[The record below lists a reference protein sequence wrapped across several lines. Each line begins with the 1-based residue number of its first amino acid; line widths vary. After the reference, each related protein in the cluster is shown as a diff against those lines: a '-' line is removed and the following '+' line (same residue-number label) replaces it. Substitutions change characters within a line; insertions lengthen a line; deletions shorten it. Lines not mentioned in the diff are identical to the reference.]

1 MLGLHYEKYGWR
13 ANHICGV
20 DRNKIIPVVRKW
32 IFIVPQILTW
42 IDIGISIGG
51 FVTVSRKDHNQLLP
65 TPYSR
70 AGIAILALIFLYTV
84 GVGVYFWL
92 QRRQYAQEEYRLVMC
107 VAVCCPLLLVRV
119 LYSVIFVITADMTWN
134 AIKGSPTAY
143 LLMTMLPEV
152 AFVGV
157 CTFTIW
163 GVSPIDKGGQNGKD
177 QRTQEGQDSEESPM
191 NRV

>member
-1 MLGLHYEKYGWR
+1 MV
-13 ANHICGV
+13 V
-20 DRNKIIPVVRKW
+20 DRNRTVPVVRRW
-32 IFIVPQILTW
+32 AFIVPQILTW

-51 FVTVSRKDHNQLLP
+51 FVTVSRKDHDQLLP

-70 AGIAILALIFLYTV
+70 ANIAVLAFIFLYTA
-84 GVGVYFWL
+84 GVSVYFWS
-92 QRRQYAQEEYRLVMC
+92 QRRRCAREELRLVMC

-163 GVSPIDKGGQNGKD
+163 GVSPMKEGGQNGKD
-177 QRTQEGQDSEESPM
+177 RRAQEGEDSGEGAISRM
-191 NRV
+191 

>member
-1 MLGLHYEKYGWR
+1 MQRW
-13 ANHICGV
+13 A
-20 DRNKIIPVVRKW
+20 
-32 IFIVPQILTW
+32 FIVPQTLTW
-42 IDIGISIGG
+42 IDIGVSIGG
-51 FVTVSRKDHNQLLP
+51 FVTVSRKDHDQLLP

-70 AGIAILALIFLYTV
+70 ASIAILALIFLYTV
-84 GVGVYFWL
+84 GVGMYFWL
-92 QRRQYAQEEYRLVMC
+92 QRRRYAQEELRLIMC

-152 AFVGV
+152 AFVGA

-163 GVSPIDKGGQNGKD
+163 GVGPVNKEQQNAKD
-177 QRTQEGQDSEESPM
+177 RRTQEGENLEESAM